1 MTYVLSSILGLIDLL
16 ALAVDLCLDISD
28 VGETRVQARLAG
40 SSDADR
46 RRPLF
51 RWRAELG
58 ASCCHRSVL
67 E

>member
-46 RRPLF
+46 RRHCS
-51 RWRAELG
+51 AGELG